1 MWESVCRL
9 KQGVNPAVRCVVC
22 TYVVC
27 WLVQLV
33 VQERTHTHAQTE
45 GHTEVGSGEEGQR
58 KTERVRAR
66 GQEWAQWAPNIK
78 TSLLCLCPPPQRTL
92 ETDFSCTNH
101 AISVKSARPPP
112 CFPIRSIG
120 WLSFPFDPA
129 QYLVR
134 RIMRVQ
140 HTYLIA
146 RQACICTLNK
156 LRQPRF
162 RASGALQLEKAL

>member
-33 VQERTHTHAQTE
+33 VQERTHPHAQAE

-66 GQEWAQWAPNIK
+66 GQEWAPNIK
-78 TSLLCLCPPPQRTL
+78 TSLLCLCPHHKNPRNRL
-92 ETDFSCTNH
+92 FMYESCH
-101 AISVKSARPPP
+101 FGQICAAAPL
-112 CFPIRSIG
+112 FPDSLYRVALVF
-120 WLSFPFDPA
+120 LS
-129 QYLVR
+129 L
-134 RIMRVQ
+134 
-140 HTYLIA
+140 LI
-146 RQACICTLNK
+146 LHN
-156 LRQPRF
+156 
-162 RASGALQLEKAL
+162 S